1 MKRLI
6 VIILLLCLSMLA
18 LGQDTPVDYTKEDP
32 KVEMADQFRKDGK
45 IYVVIGVMVV
55 ILGGLI
61 IYVMGVD
68 RKITRLEKEINEK
81 A

>member
-1 MKRLI
+1 M
-6 VIILLLCLSMLA
+6 LLWVSLQA
-18 LGQDTPVDYTKEDP
+18 FGQDKALDYVNEDP

-61 IYVMGVD
+61 FYVVGVD
-68 RKITRLEKEINEK
+68 RKITKLEKQMNGRV
-81 A
+81 

>member
-1 MKRLI
+1 MKKLI
-6 VIILLLCLSMLA
+6 VIILLYVSMSA
-18 LGQDTPVDYTKEDP
+18 FGQDTPMDYTNENP